1 MTKVIKT
8 SSIELA
14 ADFEEIFDGANVEEA
29 TKKAYDQKMPSEF
42 AKVNITEHKLV
53 SANIK
58 VIGEVNDELK
68 KQQHKVVHKA
78 RQSTQK
84 DYGCQRKRKT
94 MCQHSARLQGI

>member
-1 MTKVIKT
+1 M
-8 SSIELA
+8 ELA

-29 TKKAYDQKMPSEF
+29 TEKAHNQKMPSEF
-42 AKVNITEHKLV
+42 AKINITEHKLV

-84 DYGCQRKRKT
+84 NYGCKRKGQA
-94 MCQHSARLQGI
+94 MCQHSARL

>member
-42 AKVNITEHKLV
+42 AKVNITDTKL
-53 SANIK
+53 IK
-58 VIGEVNDELK
+58 AHIKLIGEENDELK
-68 KQQHKVVHKA
+68 K
-78 RQSTQK
+78 
-84 DYGCQRKRKT
+84 
-94 MCQHSARLQGI
+94 